1 MLRNGL
7 QGVDDPEDVLSS
19 SSDALFARS
28 RRAIPMAVMELPEFA
43 EAPRTR
49 SLRGESDAHEP
60 TILREKTSVLNA
72 A

>member
-1 MLRNGL
+1 
-7 QGVDDPEDVLSS
+7 
-19 SSDALFARS
+19 
-28 RRAIPMAVMELPEFA
+28 MAVMELPEFA